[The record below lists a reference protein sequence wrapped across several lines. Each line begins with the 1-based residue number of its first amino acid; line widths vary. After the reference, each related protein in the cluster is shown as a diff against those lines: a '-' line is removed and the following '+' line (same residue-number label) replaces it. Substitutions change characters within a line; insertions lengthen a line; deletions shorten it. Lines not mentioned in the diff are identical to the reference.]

1 MINANQI
8 THRMI
13 DTYRFVQEY
22 YYQEDVIARL
32 KELGKDTKDAALM
45 TGLCRYLSA
54 IFRPMEPTGITSTP
68 LSRQLKKTS
77 KGARR
82 KYVPQL

>member
-8 THRMI
+8 TQRMI

-32 KELGKDTKDAALM
+32 KELGKDANDTAVIDRSVQILVRNFQADG
-45 TGLCRYLSA
+45 TYWDNVDSA
-54 IFRPMEPTGITSTP
+54 IETAEKDLGRS
-68 LSRQLKKTS
+68 
-77 KGARR
+77 
-82 KYVPQL
+82 

>member
-13 DTYRFVQEY
+13 DTYRFVQKY

-32 KELGKDTKDAALM
+32 KELGKDTKDAALIDRAVQILVRNFQADG
-45 TGLCRYLSA
+45 TYWDNIDSA
-54 IFRPMEPTGITSTP
+54 IETAEKDLERS
-68 LSRQLKKTS
+68 
-77 KGARR
+77 
-82 KYVPQL
+82 

>member
-32 KELGKDTKDAALM
+32 KELGKDTKDAALIDRAVQILVRNFQADG
-45 TGLCRYLSA
+45 TYWDNIDSA
-54 IFRPMEPTGITSTP
+54 IETAEKDLERS
-68 LSRQLKKTS
+68 
-77 KGARR
+77 
-82 KYVPQL
+82 